1 MRTANQLLAVDLR
14 AWTPEDWSAAAT
26 VATAIFTI
34 ATIGI
39 ALAAALYAKQQVDL
53 ARELREEQ
61 AQPFV
66 VVDFADNPVMRQGI
80 DFVVENMGQ
89 TLARNV
95 KISVD
100 PPFATTFDEYGYPL
114 KDAPL
119 ITDGIPSLPPR
130 KRITA
135 LFDGAPERREAGL
148 PMKYIA
154 TVSFEDSRGRPQE
167 PLTYILDLSIRYN
180 LLSPTEY
187 GLSDAAEALRDISAT
202 LKETRS
208 ELRGEFRRRRSEGER
223 RDATATR
230 DSGSSDSGGT
240 AAS

>member
-1 MRTANQLLAVDLR
+1 MAHLPQSSLQSQPDDRHR
-14 AWTPEDWSAAAT
+14 SRRPHPGEAT
-26 VATAIFTI
+26 LKELTVFTV
-34 ATIGI
+34 GI

-66 VVDFADNPVMRQGI
+66 VVDFADNAVMRQGI

-95 KISVD
+95 KIAID

-130 KRITA
+130 KRITT
-135 LFDGAPERREAGL
+135 LFDVAPERREAGL
-148 PMKYIA
+148 PMKYTA

-167 PLTYILDLSIRYN
+167 PLTYILDLSIRYS

-187 GLSDAAEALRDISAT
+187 GVSDATEALRKIAKT
-202 LKETRS
+202 LEESTRLLRS
-208 ELRGEFRRRRSEGER
+208 EIRDRRTQRTDEG
-223 RDATATR
+223 DAGA
-230 DSGSSDSGGT
+230 DSSD
-240 AAS
+240 